1 MDWFKSM
8 ISNVKIENA
17 TDPKLLKMPSSKA
30 LKQVALVALRC
41 VDPDVNPRLKMRDVV
56 CMLETNI
63 LLFEVITIIYSFLVP
78 TFIHFSPY
86 I

>member
-1 MDWFKSM
+1 M
-8 ISNVKIENA
+8 ISNGKMENA
-17 TDPKLLKMPSSKA
+17 IDSKLLKMPSSKE

-63 LLFEVITIIYSFLVP
+63 LLFEVITIIYSILVP

>member
-1 MDWFKSM
+1 M
-8 ISNVKIENA
+8 ISKGKIENVM
-17 TDPKLLKMPSSKA
+17 DPKLLEVPSSKV

-41 VDPDVNPRLKMRDVV
+41 VDPDVNPRLKMEDVV

-78 TFIHFSPY
+78 TFIHFLSLHLTKLC
-86 I
+86 